1 MHGWPGSL
9 FTCLLFGAA
18 SLVPAAPRADRP
30 ELVRLEVVGVLPLE
44 SDSGSLL
51 VLRDGERGTLLPIF
65 VGRSEGA
72 ALEQRLRRG
81 PSRRPGPADL
91 LEHTIS
97 ALGGRVAGVAIEGE
111 QAALFRARVT
121 LQQGERRL
129 ELEARPSDS
138 VALAV
143 AARAPIFATR
153 QVLAEAGLTR
163 QDLARLHRGQ
173 APLADDGGAG
183 PKLSF

>member
-9 FTCLLFGAA
+9 FASLLVGAA
-18 SLVPAAPRADRP
+18 SLSPAAPRAGHP
-30 ELVRLEVVGVLPLE
+30 ELVRLEVVGVLPLDG
-44 SDSGSLL
+44 DSGSLL
-51 VLRDGERGTLLPIF
+51 VLREEERGTLLPIF

-72 ALEQRLRRG
+72 AIDQRLRRG

-91 LEHTIS
+91 LEHAIS
-97 ALGGRVAGVAIEGE
+97 ALGGRVAAIAIEGE

-121 LQQGERRL
+121 LLQGERRI

-138 VALAV
+138 IALAV
-143 AARAPIFATR
+143 VARAPIFATR

-163 QDLARLHRGQ
+163 EDLARGHRGL
-173 APLADDGGAG
+173 APADDSAG